1 MHYWAKRIYIVHCLV
16 SLGYKG
22 RIEGDRELT
31 VVGNVNTAQNQRLR
45 SSVGASSLRIR
56 LLGPISIT
64 NDGQPIAI
72 PSKKARALIGY
83 LALREGTEAARTS
96 LAGLLWGERG
106 EDQARASLRQTLTE
120 LRGALGGVA
129 QHPIVA
135 TKEALTW
142 APGSAWIDGRVLAT
156 LADSE
161 DEDALKEAAELIGG
175 DLMEG
180 LSLAEAAYEE
190 WLASER
196 ERFRLMICN
205 IYGRLMK
212 AAERSGRLE
221 EGLTFGLK
229 LLSLDPIQEH
239 VHRTLMRLYAAQ
251 GRHDAALSQYERCRR
266 ELMHELGVEPD
277 SETEELVRAIRAS
290 RNVASARMPVSS
302 THAPEPKG
310 GQPNDFTDRAS
321 IAVLPFTNLS
331 GSPEQQYFSAGI
343 TEHIITELAR
353 YHSLLVIARNS
364 CFQFRGNVDVA
375 AVRSALGVRY
385 VVEGSVRNAGDR
397 IRVTAQLIDALSRT
411 QVWAERY
418 DRKSEDIFAVQDEVT
433 RAVVATLQSRIA
445 ARGAENAR
453 RKPTADWVAYDFVL
467 QGRECMSR
475 YQKVEAE
482 PFFARAAELDPTY
495 AHAHA
500 WRAMA
505 LGVKYLVDERE
516 ETLDAALVSARKAL
530 ALDGNDALCHHAMA
544 YVALRR
550 CEYELAGHRHD
561 RALAL
566 NPNDTEL
573 MAQRAN
579 WLMHVGRLDEALT
592 VLDASL
598 ERDPFPPTWYWDV
611 RGYILYHLG
620 RYREAILAFRSV
632 QAELFWIG
640 GMLAAA
646 YGQLGQLDEARR
658 ELDRYRAAR
667 PRATLGTVADKIVYA
682 DKTMHEHWLEGLRK
696 AGLPE

>member
-1 MHYWAKRIYIVHCLV
+1 M
-16 SLGYKG
+16 
-22 RIEGDRELT
+22 
-31 VVGNVNTAQNQRLR
+31 R
-45 SSVGASSLRIR
+45 SPAGATGLRIR

-64 NDGQPIAI
+64 NGDRPVAI
-72 PSKKARALIGY
+72 PSKKARALVGY
-83 LALREGTEAARTS
+83 LALREGVEIARVRLT
-96 LAGLLWGERG
+96 GLLWGERG
-106 EDQARASLRQTLTE
+106 EDQARASLRQTLAE
-120 LRGALGGVA
+120 LRSALGGAA
-129 QHPIVA
+129 QHLIIA

-142 APGSAWIDGRVLAT
+142 APEYAWVDAKVLET
-156 LADSE
+156 HADSE
-161 DEDALKEAAELIGG
+161 DADVLKEAADLIGG

-180 LSLAEAAYEE
+180 FSVGEASYEE

-196 ERFRLMICN
+196 ERFRLIFCGVYM
-205 IYGRLMK
+205 RLLSG
-212 AAERSGRLE
+212 AERRGRLE
-221 EGLTFGLK
+221 EGLTYGLK

-239 VHRTLMRLYAAQ
+239 VHRALMRLYVAQ

-266 ELMHELGVEPD
+266 ELRQELGVQPD

-290 RNVASARMPVSS
+290 RHVIPARMPGSS
-302 THAPEPKG
+302 TSVPESSSSEQTEQADHA
-310 GQPNDFTDRAS
+310 A

-331 GSPEQQYFSAGI
+331 DDPVQQYFSDGI
-343 TEHIITELAR
+343 TEDIITELSR

-375 AVRSALGVRY
+375 AVRNALGVRY
-385 VVEGSVRNAGDR
+385 VVEGSVRKAGDH

-418 DRKSEDIFAVQDEVT
+418 DRQSDDIFAVQDEVT
-433 RAVVATLQSRIA
+433 QAVVATVQGRIA
-445 ARGAENAR
+445 AKGAEHAR
-453 RKPTADWVAYDFVL
+453 RKPTTDWVAYDYAL

-475 YQKVEAE
+475 YQKIEAE

-505 LGVKYLVDERE
+505 LGVTYLVDERQD
-516 ETLDAALVSARKAL
+516 TLDAALVSARKAL
-530 ALDGNDALCHHAMA
+530 ALDDNDALCHHAMA

-550 CEYELAGHRHD
+550 CEYELAGHHHD

-579 WLMHVGRLDEALT
+579 WLMHVGRLKEALA

-611 RGYILYHLG
+611 RGYILYHLR
-620 RYREAILAFRSV
+620 RYREAILAFQSV
-632 QAELFWIG
+632 QAEPFWIA

-646 YGQLGQLDEARR
+646 YGQLGQLDDARR
-658 ELDRYRAAR
+658 ELDRYLAAR
-667 PRATLGTVADKIVYA
+667 PRATLGSVADKIIYA
-682 DKTMHEHWLEGLRK
+682 DKGMHDHWLEGLRK